1 MVPIGKILSNSRI
14 LDMHFYSQCGNMT
27 MRVQSQPR
35 FHEKPQKGI
44 IKNSKTGK
52 WESMYDSQEIEFL
65 LPIKSFTKGK
75 FETR

>member
-14 LDMHFYSQCGNMT
+14 LDKHFFQWGNMT
-27 MRVQSQPR
+27 MEVQSQPR

>member
-1 MVPIGKILSNSRI
+1 
-14 LDMHFYSQCGNMT
+14 MT
-27 MRVQSQPR
+27 MEVQSQPR